1 MPPKKTK
8 SAAGPSSEESDDKP
22 FHWSPENDRKLLLFM
37 IGTTSFS
44 GEDTERL
51 AQHAFQGT
59 TASAVKQRA
68 NKIRVEHR
76 TLYEKYGW
84 TAPDGKPAAKASST
98 PKGRKRAA
106 NTKDVDEDNAQASPT
121 KKSKVGKAAESKGDD
136 GPGNDLDGGIKNE
149 DFEV

>member
-1 MPPKKTK
+1 
-8 SAAGPSSEESDDKP
+8 
-22 FHWSPENDRKLLLFM
+22 M

-51 AQHAFQGT
+51 AQHAFQGLSFRHYRNTLRYTDLCLKGT